1 MAASCREEVGL
12 TNTEMPVTCIY
23 YYNNLYSALVLSQ
36 FVSIERLKS
45 SKVNR
50 HGQVPLFEDLPIETS
65 HLHAVTAQQLSY
77 CLGDAQLE
85 QVKLSQVE
93 AGRQAE
99 NDRDAREALWQKLQ
113 EANQKLS
120 DASRDALGR
129 EAELEQRLGMAEYG
143 QQMAEGQSSELHARL
158 QQHGSMLQVRPQASR
173 ASERLCQ
180 RSQRHTSAGLH
191 LLPGVLWIRVR
202 T

>member
-1 MAASCREEVGL
+1 M
-12 TNTEMPVTCIY
+12 
-23 YYNNLYSALVLSQ
+23 
-36 FVSIERLKS
+36 
-45 SKVNR
+45 
-50 HGQVPLFEDLPIETS
+50 
-65 HLHAVTAQQLSY
+65 
-77 CLGDAQLE
+77 QLE

-143 QQMAEGQSSELHARL
+143 QQMVEVQSSQLHAEL
-158 QQHGSMLQVRPQASR
+158 QQRSSLLQVRLVVSST
-173 ASERLCQ
+173 SERPARLKK
-180 RSQRHTSAGLH
+180 TSAC
-191 LLPGVLWIRVR
+191 V
-202 T
+202 